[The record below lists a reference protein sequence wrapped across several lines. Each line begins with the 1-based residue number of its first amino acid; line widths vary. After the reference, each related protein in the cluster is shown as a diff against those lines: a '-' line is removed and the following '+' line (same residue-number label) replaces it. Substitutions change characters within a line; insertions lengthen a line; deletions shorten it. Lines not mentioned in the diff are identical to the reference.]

1 MPFPIAS
8 HDFRGKRVHSFLL
21 LVGLFPT
28 LFLCLEHRID
38 ALSAGHVLIHRDSAL
53 LVSAQRQ
60 EVVDILIVFQR
71 GDHCYQNRCQHCRQR
86 QAKTSPLLQEVI
98 DV

>member
-1 MPFPIAS
+1 MPFPVVA
-8 HDFRGKRVHSFLL
+8 HDFRGKRVHSFYL
-21 LVGLFPT
+21 LVGLFPVL
-28 LFLCLEHRID
+28 LFRLEHRID

-60 EVVDILIVFQR
+60 EVVDILIVSQR